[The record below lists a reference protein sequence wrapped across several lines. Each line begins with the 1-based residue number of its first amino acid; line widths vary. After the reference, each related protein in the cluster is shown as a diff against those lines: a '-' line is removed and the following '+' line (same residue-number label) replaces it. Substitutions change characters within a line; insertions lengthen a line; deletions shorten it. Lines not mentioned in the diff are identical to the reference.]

1 MTSHLFALE
10 ELGGYKYAP
19 LKPRLGSF
27 RLRVLADNSD
37 NFGPEISER
46 SSRQTLTK
54 ICLRARD
61 LEKGIIYKLLPG

>member
-1 MTSHLFALE
+1 MTSHLPALE
-10 ELGGYKYAP
+10 ELGGFKYAP

-46 SSRQTLTK
+46 SSRQNLTK
-54 ICLRARD
+54 FCLRARN
-61 LEKGIIYKLLPG
+61 LEKGVIYKLLPG